1 MLIVVI
7 ESTGRCRCIKSN
19 ININNTPLFPE
30 HREMLLYFF
39 SSFLLMTPHPH
50 STPSEK
56 HYACA
61 RLCLCVGAC
70 LCVPIYAIYSAMC
83 IHRYVCVYMC
93 FICAS
98 FYKYNE
104 HQSLFHIL
112 LHTHAQELYTYKQ
125 PQENID
131 SIYLHTQ
138 A

>member
-7 ESTGRCRCIKSN
+7 DSNGRCIKSN
-19 ININNTPLFPE
+19 INMNNTPLFPE
-30 HREMLLYFF
+30 HRGMLLYIF

-50 STPSEK
+50 STPPRNTM
-56 HYACA
+56 HVQV
-61 RLCLCVGAC
+61 CVWAC

-98 FYKYNE
+98 FYKYSE
-104 HQSLFHIL
+104 HQSLFRVL